1 MGLDEKAV
9 ELVRRIPFKPALKDG
24 VPVAVNISVMVT
36 FDPVNK

>member
-24 VPVAVNISVMVT
+24 VPVAVNISVKVT